1 MAATT
6 NLELMAQARTLRM
19 QADGLESHGQSGADA
34 AAQMRRAADEIESR
48 AMGSALSAK
57 FHDPT
62 ASSDPITGFFK
73 SVPLWGWGV
82 GLGVVGILLAGTAY
96 RRSANPRRKRRKSNP
111 ASRVPS
117 LADQAKGRAAI
128 RRALKTLERE
138 EAAAKSKSEKSEWA
152 RKIKSLR
159 SQLAQIDWDAI

>member
-1 MAATT
+1 MGDEERINKVYFVQIEAMKRAGANDSAIIAWLLSQGVMGT
-6 NLELMAQARTLRM
+6 EKARLVMNRYEREF
-19 QADGLESHGQSGADA
+19 ASV
-34 AAQMRRAADEIESR
+34 
-48 AMGSALSAK
+48 
-57 FHDPT
+57 DPVT
-62 ASSDPITGFFK
+62 KFFK

-111 ASRVPS
+111 ARRVPS